1 MVNPGLFFTVVM
13 LQHGSVVFL
22 TLTNNQQR
30 MLYEIG
36 IYDKDIRHII
46 DTIGNDFDNM
56 DDLLVLLETKWD
68 DYRRKVSFISQF
80 LIENIL
86 KHS

>member
-1 MVNPGLFFTVVM
+1 
-13 LQHGSVVFL
+13 
-22 TLTNNQQR
+22 